1 MRARGGNSFTTYSSV
16 DFLSSPRFFSSFVN
30 LMDFDGH
37 VLAFHFSSCC
47 PFFFS
52 FLHTRSPFFA
62 LSYLVVLSP
71 PLYALALVLVFSF
84 SFLSWSMALQLPS
97 LVLLPR
103 IYSKTHSKEKTR
115 CSIPL
120 RHLLYF
126 DPTFLGLFSYQF
138 SFGRLS
144 LYSLCAVFCVVTVTI
159 HDPLPISSL
168 LLGLP
173 LCRNS
178 L

>member
-16 DFLSSPRFFSSFVN
+16 DLLSSPRFFSSLSILWISMVTFWLSIFLPAV
-30 LMDFDGH
+30 H
-37 VLAFHFSSCC
+37 
-47 PFFFS
+47 FFS

-71 PLYALALVLVFSF
+71 PLYALALVLVFF
-84 SFLSWSMALQLPS
+84 LSFLGLWHIHLLS
-97 LVLLPR
+97 LVLFPR